1 MVRLQTLDLRIGVRV
16 PASQPI
22 QADILR
28 KSFDLKTMK
37 TLAAFSLLLI
47 SGILLFAQEKTE
59 MFDKAPPAVDEA
71 LRARVDQYYH
81 AFMEGKFK
89 EAYLLV
95 SDESQDAFL
104 ESDKDR
110 YKACETIKI
119 RYSDDFT
126 KASVIES
133 CKTDWKWH
141 GVITPT
147 TFPIT
152 SSWKIVDGKWF
163 WYYVRPT
170 QAPFPFSPTG
180 FINVPPADA
189 ADKDNASVVPK
200 DFKAAAMGIMSQV
213 SVDKMAVRL
222 RPDEASHDAI
232 RIHNGMPG
240 VIKLQLDE
248 LVVPGLKITL
258 GKTELA
264 ANQETTVSF
273 DYRLD
278 NPGIACVD
286 CAKKLKGTSP
296 VTLRVM
302 PTGQTFT
309 FAVTFGPPQ
318 VPGAKQ

>member
-1 MVRLQTLDLRIGVRV
+1 MR
-16 PASQPI
+16 
-22 QADILR
+22 
-28 KSFDLKTMK
+28 
-37 TLAAFSLLLI
+37 TLAVSSLLLV
-47 SGILLFAQEKTE
+47 SGILVFAQDSKE
-59 MFDKAPPAVDEA
+59 MFDKAPPAIDQA
-71 LRARVDQYYH
+71 LRARIDQYYH

-95 SDESQDAFL
+95 SEESQDAFL

-126 KASVIES
+126 KAVVIES

-200 DFKAAAMGIMSQV
+200 DFRAAAQGILAAV
-213 SVDKMAVRL
+213 SVDKLAVRL
-222 RPDEASHDAI
+222 RPDEASHDVVHL
-232 RIHNGMPG
+232 HNGMPG
-240 VIKLQLDE
+240 VIKLQLDQ
-248 LVVPGLKITL
+248 LVVPGLSISL
-258 GKTELA
+258 GKTELS
-264 ANQETTVSF
+264 ANQDTTVSF

-286 CAKKLKGTSP
+286 CAKKLKGTSS

-309 FAVTFGPPQ
+309 IAVTFGPP